1 MEALLKLGERD
12 LGDYHLTKLPDYNS
26 FWCSMYLLGVVV
38 VLMCVVCFR
47 SLILG
52 YPSSRL
58 YPYAL
63 IFLCVYCVLT
73 VWSHISSSKKNSDE
87 LMLMFF
93 YFVFAVVFSLCL
105 MNLRPSVIGVDLLA
119 MLSTLRSRFQSLVS
133 FVGLGGK
140 GLFSRLHMNL
150 HIPTSVIGFVV
161 ALLLG
166 LLPPLLVESAFRFAQ
181 LELRKGLSVNGVLS
195 SHLLCGVCVMSIPGV
210 LRLVEGK
217 MIGGIL

>member
-1 MEALLKLGERD
+1 MGERD

-26 FWCSMYLLGVVV
+26 FWCLMYLLGVVV
-38 VLMCVVCFR
+38 VVMCVVCFR

-52 YPSSRL
+52 YPSGRL

-63 IFLCVYCVLT
+63 IFLFVYCVLT
-73 VWSHISSSKKNSDE
+73 VWSHISSSKKNSNE

-140 GLFSRLHMNL
+140 GLFSRLHNHIPI

-181 LELRKGLSVNGVLS
+181 LELRKGLSVNGLLS
-195 SHLLCGVCVMSIPGV
+195 SHLLGGVCVMSIPGV
-210 LRLVEGK
+210 LGLVEGK
-217 MIGGIL
+217 MICGIL